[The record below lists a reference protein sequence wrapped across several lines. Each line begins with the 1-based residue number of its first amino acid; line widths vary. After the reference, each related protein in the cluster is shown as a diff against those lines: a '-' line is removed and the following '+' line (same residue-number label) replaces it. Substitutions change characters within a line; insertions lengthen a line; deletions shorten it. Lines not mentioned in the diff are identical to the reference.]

1 MDFKVF
7 TDPVPHIIIDD
18 FYTPEE
24 LKDIWL
30 ELDFLTH
37 PRKLLTPDLSG
48 SAFTLDEKGQKVF
61 KKKNKALFLDALF
74 TTREVSNILHY
85 STKKV
90 WTDEFT
96 KKCADAHYLFNYLRT
111 CNSDTTLVS
120 YYEDNDNYA
129 PHSDVGAV
137 TLLTWLYKE
146 PKAFTGGELSF
157 ADFNYPIE
165 LKNNR
170 MLMFPAC
177 VHHDVSAV
185 KMNEG
190 VEPFTGY
197 GRYVITNFASY
208 KS

>member
-1 MDFKVF
+1 MDFKF
-7 TDPVPHIIIDD
+7 YNDPVPHIIIDD
-18 FYTPEE
+18 FYSPEE

-48 SAFTLDEKGQKVF
+48 SAFTMVNGQKVF
-61 KKKNKALFLDALF
+61 KKKNKALFLDGLYG
-74 TTREVSNILHY
+74 TRDISNILFH
-85 STKKV
+85 SKKV
-90 WTDEFT
+90 WDNDFT
-96 KKCADAHYLFNYLRT
+96 QKCADAHYLFNYLRT

-120 YYEDNDNYA
+120 YYEEDDNYA
-129 PHSDVGAV
+129 SHSDVGAI

-146 PKAFTGGELSF
+146 PKQFTGGELSF

-165 LKNNR
+165 LKSNR
-170 MLMFPAC
+170 MLLFPAC
-177 VHHDVSAV
+177 VHHEVSAV

-190 VEPFTGY
+190 VAPYSGF
-197 GRYVITNFASY
+197 GRYVITNFASF